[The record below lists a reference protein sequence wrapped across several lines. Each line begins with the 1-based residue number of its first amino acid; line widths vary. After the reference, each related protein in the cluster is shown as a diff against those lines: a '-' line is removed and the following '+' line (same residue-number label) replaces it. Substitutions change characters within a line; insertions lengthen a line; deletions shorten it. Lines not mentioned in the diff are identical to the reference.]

1 MSLSLRKPV
10 EADWDRQKGTIR
22 RLFLHQQC
30 TIEELVERVKRNG
43 IIVSKAQMEYKLK
56 QWRFRRNVDKKAWN
70 CIRHR
75 ITKRE
80 RSGKKSEV
88 ILSGVRLKPETI
100 LRGTMR
106 NRPLPMLGK
115 ARPSSSP
122 EPEFDLPLRICTPPP
137 ILIESSWP
145 ESLPWIRFKTQLY
158 EAPIVQPFFKYNLE
172 NSIDRFTNDLLHSQ
186 STHHSPTGRD
196 VPDCQQFASNWAWS
210 CFNMPESYPSEHVA
224 RAEILE
230 NGSSFEKLGWMFEI
244 FIAKISN
251 NMLDWDMV
259 ESNWPL
265 LKAVFKHP
273 VGSIMD
279 RRLMESQTIKSFSDN
294 LYRMAILAGTRDQM
308 GNVTEKPNVDI
319 VHQTMIWLFKGGY
332 QPDRL
337 RLDYRFETVTS
348 LQYAVIYGDRVH
360 ETVKL
365 LVEYGADMNLT
376 MPLFEFSAL
385 QLVLDGAA
393 MEEVRGRNVE
403 VSRLCETF
411 IEKVFKSTSMNQQ
424 ESNIM
429 LQYALRHGNKTMLE
443 QLVSRG
449 ADLTFCQ
456 RTQHSPVSRVTAITC
471 ATEFIDTSRGES
483 WSHWLECVV
492 CLMTPHSQDFF
503 RARPPQFFV
512 DPLIAAAKAG
522 NDDAIEQL
530 LALGGNVDLEN
541 EDGIYPLLAAI
552 AKGRYH
558 TCKLLINSG
567 SDVNHLG
574 PSGLCPLHVAIM
586 AGESDILKLLVDS
599 AADIKRT
606 IDMKRGPGLC
616 RGILYRFGLRVVNSY
631 QYTDLNP
638 LDIAPLAM
646 PHLTGAKRH
655 GIGGCIQYLLNNG
668 VFWSPG
674 NFPPI
679 QLILDDNSL
688 WNILLKIDGTLSDR
702 DQRTYDR
709 MMEELIKQAME
720 DKKRNVLAKFHRKRS
735 GPNGDE
741 VGAAL
746 AEADIDKAVA
756 LLKTSGNLYER
767 SSWDES
773 FLDVALQSQD
783 GSTIRWALA
792 ADSQYYDPGALLAA
806 VEMELEPGIAPRQVN
821 VPYYRV
827 ILNRRPESQEAHIWE
842 TTAVGKAAKWN
853 NIELLRDLL
862 AAIPPS
868 KYCLL
873 EREKYTP
880 NYSIAEL
887 HHTRTLL
894 QPYAYEHICASPLA
908 WAVGLDKDDIYN
920 IMVKRGYQ
928 PDNLTLY
935 IAMAKGNLELAK
947 SIISAG
953 SGDLV
958 TRKYRSGE
966 RNRKLGPV
974 ITTLTPIQAAATWNR
989 TDIVRWLIDHGA
1001 DVNDWN
1007 VPRLNKYR
1015 GPQSPLQ
1022 AAVRHGNVE
1031 MLQLLLQAGVRPNDK
1046 PYGSGGLTALQEAA
1060 EMGEIGIAKLLLDHE
1075 PPADVNAHR
1084 APDMGTTALEAAA
1097 RHGRLDMVQLLLCR
1111 GAKTEG
1117 TGHRQYIRA
1126 VAMAQYQGHIEVV
1139 SLLRAHRP
1147 WTIMDQDRLVNEDA
1161 ASLFTGEVHESE
1173 CSDSECDFLRD
1184 WSGTES
1190 AGDSDKDSDKD
1201 GDTGEDNRQGD
1212 EGADER
1218 GGEERIN
1225 DEDMSC
1231 AEYMIDECS
1240 WEDWNLEHTSDM
1252 GGMTQEEFE
1261 SEVALWDPVNACF
1274 K

>member
-100 LRGTMR
+100 LRETMR

-230 NGSSFEKLGWMFEI
+230 NGSSFEKLGLTFEI
-244 FIAKISN
+244 LIAKISN
-251 NMLDWDMV
+251 DMFDWDMI

-279 RRLMESQTIKSFSDN
+279 RLLMQSQTIKSFSDN
-294 LYRMAILAGTRDQM
+294 LYRMAILSGTVRQM
-308 GNVTEKPNVDI
+308 GMVTEKSNVDI

-332 QPDRL
+332 HPNRL
-337 RLDYRFETVTS
+337 RLKCRFKFVTS
-348 LQYAVIYGDRVH
+348 LQYAVVFGDRVH

-376 MPLFEFSAL
+376 TPLSEESSAL

-393 MEEVRGRNVE
+393 MKKWGGRNVE

-411 IEKVFKSTSMNQQ
+411 IKKVFKSTSMNQQ

-483 WSHWLECVV
+483 WSRWLECVV

-503 RARPPQFFV
+503 RARPPRFFV
-512 DPLIAAAKAG
+512 DPLIAAAAAG
-522 NDDAIEQL
+522 NDDAIEHL
-530 LALGGNVDLEN
+530 LALGGNLDLKN
-541 EDGIYPLLAAI
+541 EDGMYPLLAAI

-574 PSGLCPLHVAIM
+574 PSGLSPVHIAVI

-599 AADIKRT
+599 AADCKRYFEYQGGL
-606 IDMKRGPGLC
+606 MPGEYIINLLHH
-616 RGILYRFGLRVVNSY
+616 RLYALSEHVHGNPLEIALLLVRSSYRFSIEQGLR
-631 QYTDLNP
+631 D
-638 LDIAPLAM
+638 
-646 PHLTGAKRH
+646 
-655 GIGGCIQYLLNNG
+655 CIQYLLNNG
-668 VFWSPG
+668 VFWSSD
-674 NFPPI
+674 FPFQPDTWM
-679 QLILDDNSL
+679 LDDNFYDV
-688 WNILLKIDGTLSDR
+688 LLNIDGTLSDR
-702 DQRTYDR
+702 DQRTYDII
-709 MMEELIKQAME
+709 MEKLITLATRV
-720 DKKRNVLAKFHRKRS
+720 KKRNVLAKFHRKRS

-746 AEADIDKAVA
+746 AEADNDKAAA
-756 LLKTSGNLYER
+756 LLKAGGNLYEKT
-767 SSWDES
+767 SWDES
-773 FLDVALQSQD
+773 FLDVALKSQD
-783 GSTIRWALA
+783 ESTIRWALA

-806 VEMELEPGIAPRQVN
+806 VELELKYGNAPRQVN

-842 TTAVGKAAKWN
+842 TTSVGKAAKWN
-853 NIELLRDLL
+853 NTELLRDLL
-862 AAIPPS
+862 SAIPPA

-873 EREKYTP
+873 GVERDFRRYD
-880 NYSIAEL
+880 
-887 HHTRTLL
+887 RR
-894 QPYAYEHICASPLA
+894 QPYNYDTGVKGNHCIYGSPLA
-908 WAVGLDKDDIYN
+908 CAVGLDKEAIYE
-920 IMVKRGYQ
+920 IMVKRGYE
-928 PDNLTLY
+928 PDNFTLY
-935 IAMAKGNLELAK
+935 IAMLEGNLELAK

-953 SGDLV
+953 SGDLA
-958 TRKYRSGE
+958 TKECRSGAQ
-966 RNRKLGPV
+966 NGKMGPV
-974 ITTLTPIQAAATWNR
+974 NAILTPIQSAAIWNR

-1007 VPRLNKYR
+1007 VPRLNKYEGR
-1015 GPQSPLQ
+1015 QSPLQ
-1022 AAVRHGNVE
+1022 AAARHGNVE
-1031 MLQLLLQAGVRPNDK
+1031 MLQLLLQAGARPNDK

-1084 APDMGTTALEAAA
+1084 APSMGTTALEAAA
-1097 RHGRLDMVQLLLCR
+1097 SYGRLDMVQLLLCR

-1126 VAMAQYQGHIEVV
+1126 VAMAQDQGHIEVV

-1147 WTIMDQDRLVNEDA
+1147 WTIMDQDRLVNEEADPI
-1161 ASLFTGEVHESE
+1161 FTEVHESE
-1173 CSDSECDFLRD
+1173 CSDSECDFLHD
-1184 WSGTES
+1184 WSETES

-1231 AEYMIDECS
+1231 AEYMIDEWS